1 MFRNIF
7 SDWKSYIH
15 VVNLNHFYCLL
26 KNHVIFKQLLRREG
40 IDEMRASIES
50 GRSVIGDHNWSRKKV
65 RFCVQKIGDV
75 SVLYYRKKE
84 TGDCKRPSLRVV
96 AVEDLWETLMGVHEQ
111 VCHGGKTRM
120 EKYLVEHGS
129 HVLRP
134 VIQLF
139 LDLCQ
144 ICQATRGRKSTR
156 KIVHKP
162 IIPDTVGQRGQAEL
176 VDLQMVPDN
185 GTEFS
190 NKTLWP
196 GLMNSGRV
204 HRVRQATPP
213 AGLGECG
220 AG

>member
-1 MFRNIF
+1 
-7 SDWKSYIH
+7 
-15 VVNLNHFYCLL
+15 
-26 KNHVIFKQLLRREG
+26 
-40 IDEMRASIES
+40 
-50 GRSVIGDHNWSRKKV
+50 
-65 RFCVQKIGDV
+65 
-75 SVLYYRKKE
+75 
-84 TGDCKRPSLRVV
+84 
-96 AVEDLWETLMGVHEQ
+96 MGVHEQ

-204 HRVRQATPP
+204 QRSCTAGHATRRTRGVWS
-213 AGLGECG
+213 GLMETSRTCSTPDSGM
-220 AG
+220 